1 MTRTRLRRF
10 GRAVLTTVFATGLL
24 AGDVGGAT
32 AEETAYVGWAELLPG
47 LASGYEPT
55 SAELCRSGHPRCV
68 DAVIREME
76 RRFRPL
82 ADRCDHDAVFA
93 MTYLRTTEKYREAT
107 QDPTFFT
114 DAAFLNHQ
122 DAVFADYYFRAFD
135 AWHRGDRSQVPPA
148 WAIAF
153 SAADEGQVS
162 GLGNI
167 LLGMGGHVNHDLP
180 LVLAEIGLVKPDG
193 SSRKED
199 HDRVDR
205 FLQQLVGPLLD
216 EVAQRFDPTVR
227 REALTGTTLDE
238 TATFQLLAL
247 WREEAWR
254 NAELLV
260 AAPTPQARS
269 MLEATLAEEAAVK
282 SRLIV
287 EGTRYRPLLSSSEVR
302 DAHCAQQ
309 G

>member
-1 MTRTRLRRF
+1 MVIGSGLVF
-10 GRAVLTTVFATGLL
+10 GPP
-24 AGDVGGAT
+24 GGAA
-32 AEETAYVGWAELLPG
+32 AEEAAYVGWAEVLPG
-47 LASGYEPT
+47 LAQGYEPT
-55 SAELCRSGHPRCV
+55 SADLCRSGSSKCV

-82 ADRCDHDAVFA
+82 EDACDHDAVFSL
-93 MTYLRTTEKYREAT
+93 TYLRTTERYREAT
-107 QDPTFFT
+107 SDGTFFT
-114 DAAFLNHQ
+114 DTAFLNHQ
-122 DAVFADYYFRAFD
+122 DAVFADYYFRVYD

-148 WAIAF
+148 WAVAF
-153 SAADEGQVS
+153 SAADDRSVS

-205 FLQQLVGPLLD
+205 FLQQLVGPLVA
-216 EVAQRFDPTVR
+216 EVAERFDPT
-227 REALTGTTLDE
+227 ADDASLTGTTLDE
-238 TATFQLLAL
+238 TAAFQMLAE

-254 NAELLV
+254 KAELLV
-260 AAPTPQARS
+260 AAPTPSARA
-269 MLEATLAEEAAVK
+269 LVEATIAEDAAVK
-282 SRLIV
+282 SRMIV
-287 EGTRYRPLLSSSEVR
+287 EATRYRPFLTSSASR
-302 DAHCAQQ
+302 DAYCASR